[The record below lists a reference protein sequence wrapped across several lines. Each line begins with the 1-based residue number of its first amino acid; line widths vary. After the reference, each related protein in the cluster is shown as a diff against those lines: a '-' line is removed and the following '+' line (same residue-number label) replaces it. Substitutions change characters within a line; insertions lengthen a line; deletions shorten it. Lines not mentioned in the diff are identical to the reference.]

1 MIPGY
6 MKKIVFIVNSID
18 NQRCRKRVE
27 EFRSNGY
34 PVKIY
39 GINRGLNTAAWDECE
54 IIATYDNHMAYHQRC
69 KILIR
74 ALKKVFKAHKKEKDV
89 LWYYFGMDNAM
100 FALIYNR
107 KGKFIYEE
115 SDLVHTYMSKKA
127 AIWAMEKIDK
137 YIISRSALTVLT
149 SEGFAEYHYPLKR
162 PDNIVIKPNKLNPQI
177 VNIPNIPKKEPDPQ
191 HLNFA
196 LVGMIRF
203 HAVRRMADVIS
214 KNFPN
219 HQFHFYGV
227 LNVATKKEEEGF
239 LALDERENVHFHGR
253 FKNPDELPNVYSKID
268 VVVSTYDVENINV
281 QYAEPNKLY
290 ESIYYRTP
298 IIVSKGTFL
307 AKQVERYKS
316 GYSVDVSKDDN
327 IISLVRQIEND
338 LYIVKRRMESIDRNV
353 AVDNCQ
359 ELLQRVSVL

>member
-1 MIPGY
+1 
-6 MKKIVFIVNSID
+6 MKKIIFIVNSID

-34 PVKIY
+34 SVIVY
-39 GINRGLNTAAWDECE
+39 GINRGLKTSTWEECE
-54 IIATYDNHMAYHQRC
+54 IIATYDNHMAYHKRC
-69 KILIR
+69 KILLG
-74 ALKKVFKAHKKEKDV
+74 ALKKVFKIHKKENDV

-100 FALIYNR
+100 FALLFNR
-107 KGKFIYEE
+107 KGQFIYEE

-127 AIWAMEKIDK
+127 AIWAFEKIDK
-137 YIISRSALTVLT
+137 YIISQSALTVFT
-149 SEGFAEYHYPLKR
+149 SEGFAEYHYPKKR
-162 PDNIVIKPNKLNPQI
+162 PDNIVIKPNKLNPLI
-177 VNIPNIPKKEPDPQ
+177 VDFPDFPSKELDRQ

-203 HAVRRMADVIS
+203 NAVRRMADVIS

-227 LNVATKKEEEGF
+227 LNVATEKEENRFKILGEK
-239 LALDERENVHFHGR
+239 ENVHFHGR
-253 FKNPDELPNVYSKID
+253 FKNPEELPNVYSQID

-307 AKQVERYKS
+307 AKQVDRYKS
-316 GYSVDVSKDDN
+316 GYSVDVSKDEN
-327 IISLVRQIEND
+327 IISLVHQIEKE
-338 LYIVKRRMESIDRNV
+338 IGVVKRRMESIDRNV

-359 ELLQRVSVL
+359 ELLQRVNIL